1 MQLLN
6 QFKFYYNGL
15 YIKKIDSLIISD
27 LHIGLE
33 SELKRS
39 GLHLPL
45 NEEKLLTDII
55 EKLFQKITPKNIIL
69 NGDILHSFSTLN
81 YEIKQEFMRIIELL
95 KKRSTRIY
103 FIKGSHDTFIEKLV
117 EPINFRSKSFI
128 DEDIL
133 ITHGNYSIDISKEIN
148 TIIIGHEHPC
158 VEINLEKIPCFLF
171 KHHFDRILNKF
182 INYIILPS
190 FNPLIEGVL
199 INDQE
204 FISPMLKDLN
214 PNDFQPIINLE
225 DETLI
230 FPDIES
236 LKNIQWEL

>member
-1 MQLLN
+1 
-6 QFKFYYNGL
+6 
-15 YIKKIDSLIISD
+15 
-27 LHIGLE
+27 
-33 SELKRS
+33 
-39 GLHLPL
+39 
-45 NEEKLLTDII
+45 LTDII

-81 YEIKQEFMRIIELL
+81 YEIKQEFLRIIELL

-117 EPINFRSKSFI
+117 EPINFRSKFFI

-148 TIIIGHEHPC
+148 TIVIGHEHPC

-171 KHHFDRILNKF
+171 KHHYDRILNKF

-204 FISPMLKDLN
+204 FISPMLKDL
-214 PNDFQPIINLE
+214 
-225 DETLI
+225 
-230 FPDIES
+230 
-236 LKNIQWEL
+236 